1 MTGPADAKQKDGVAS
16 ESSHSFIKKH
26 RLWEIATFFFV
37 MFLSPASFVFGLFLG
52 ISPEA
57 WLTAYLKY
65 VVVFI
70 TLAFFIALGGLEVAT
85 SYWLKAERVK
95 TGRAEGEP

>member
-1 MTGPADAKQKDGVAS
+1 
-16 ESSHSFIKKH
+16 
-26 RLWEIATFFFV
+26 LWEIATFFFV

-57 WLTAYLKY
+57 WLAAYLKY

-70 TLAFFIALGGLEVAT
+70 TLSFFAALGGLEVAT
-85 SYWLKAERVK
+85 SYWLISHGGPRE
-95 TGRAEGEP
+95 EGGVPRSLSLEESPR